1 MIRQALLLIAAF
13 ILAFV
18 AYLGVRVAQERQI
31 VGGKIDRIIAHADA
45 DELNLPRKRVDQLL
59 KVEDPTFWTNKGI
72 DLSTPGASMTTLS
85 QGLGKHIFFDRFRP
99 GWNKPEL
106 ILLTR
111 FALYPEV
118 DKKRTLQAIVA
129 NSYFGTNRGRA
140 VTGFAD
146 GARTWFG
153 KRLSE
158 LPEDEYLQLV
168 AMLVAPDSLK
178 PGRDDAGRL
187 DRVER
192 IKRLRANQCKPAGLR
207 DTMLEGCK
215 A

>member
-1 MIRQALLLIAAF
+1 MLLVAAL
-13 ILAFV
+13 ILAF
-18 AYLGVRVAQERQI
+18 AGYLGVRVAQERQ
-31 VGGKIDRIIAHADA
+31 VVAGKIDRIIAHADP
-45 DELNLPRKRVDQLL
+45 DELNLPNERVDQLL

-85 QGLGKHIFFDRFRP
+85 QGLGKHIFFERFRP

-106 ILLTR
+106 IVLTR
-111 FALYPEV
+111 FTLYPKV
-118 DKKRTLQAIVA
+118 DKRRTLQAIVA
-129 NSYFGTNRGRA
+129 NAYFGTRRGQA
-140 VTGFAD
+140 VIGFSDA
-146 GARTWFG
+146 ASTWFG
-153 KRLSE
+153 KRLYE

-168 AMLVAPDSLK
+168 AMLVAPDRLK

-187 DRVER
+187 ERVGR
-192 IKRLRANQCKPAGLR
+192 IKRLLADQCQPAGLR